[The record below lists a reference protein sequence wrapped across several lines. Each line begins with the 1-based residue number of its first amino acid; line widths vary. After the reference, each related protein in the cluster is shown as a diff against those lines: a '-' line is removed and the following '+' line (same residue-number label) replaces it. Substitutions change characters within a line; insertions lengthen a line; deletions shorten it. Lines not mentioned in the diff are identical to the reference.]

1 MLKQH
6 SEIRMMW
13 LMVLIISAVGA
24 WFLKL
29 PILSFL
35 CAIAFVLSVMQYVN
49 AIEKPAE
56 KLAAQSNSL
65 FEPTSKVPLYL
76 SSVIAVVG
84 SIMDWYGLVGLAAS
98 SWIFFFLRW
107 LQKLERN
114 LKQIQINQNIINTH
128 GIASNNENL
137 TNLPFIAADPVS
149 EKPEL
154 NFIDQ
159 IKSWIFYGNPVLKV
173 AIVVLVIGVILLL
186 RFATEHWQLSLSLKL
201 AIVALL
207 SFATTVFGMTF
218 QNKNR
223 SFALALEGLGLAG
236 LFLTLFFGYYNQVIP
251 SLAVAALC
259 YAVIMSGTLLLS
271 LRQQSVELALMA
283 MLIAYIAPFT
293 LPVRDATAVE
303 LVAYYLVINVAIA
316 ILSTLRPWKMLNQIA
331 FLATTMIGGA
341 YAFIYG
347 YVHEQK
353 TLTVLVL
360 AHTAIFI
367 WLGFRFSQLLA
378 KKDLVRLNL
387 KPVLDVA
394 LIFSAPIVGYLFIYL
409 MYFEDTAWQAG
420 MSLGFAVVFTVLY
433 QLAKRNQSIGLISQS
448 YFSLC
453 LIFLALIPPIL
464 LPEEWSVTG
473 WALEGVLIFIFAL
486 YRQSSISRYLA
497 MGLLVVAG
505 LSSLYY
511 WVELAVFPSRMY
523 WVLSFSYL
531 AVVLIANAH
540 ADFRRQLSLPSVIF
554 LSALSISANTILI
567 ILGLDLFD
575 GVLQSVLSLLLLSLI
590 YFTINEVLLARN
602 AKWTWLLPK
611 WFGLIPLIFFAFSI
625 VLTHVGQGVLQWDSI
640 SERIIFAISG
650 LVLTVLWLRPVLGE
664 PSEREWISLGIFIS
678 LGLTSLTLLPNMP
691 YISVVILPLLLF
703 IWSRFYSTHQAS
715 ALLWQSKSTIGLM
728 VIWMICSQLFSE
740 QAFQGYM
747 MPLLNP
753 FDLVSVVILLV
764 FMGMLSSQ
772 LKLGLDRSVVAIL
785 MVLSLLWLSSYI
797 VLRALHVYFQTP
809 YNDLQLW
816 DNAVVQLSLT
826 LLWVSLAFI
835 TMSVAT
841 RKQIRS
847 LWILGGSILFIVTLK
862 LVLLDLSHVGTLTR
876 VISFLGAGFVMLIIA
891 YIAPMPEGENRLT
904 HESKE
909 KI

>member
-6 SEIRMMW
+6 SEIRMIW
-13 LMVLIISAVGA
+13 LMVLIIAAVGA

-29 PILSFL
+29 PILTFL
-35 CAIAFVLSVMQYVN
+35 CAIAFVLSVMQYVD
-49 AIEKPAE
+49 AIEKPVHDI
-56 KLAAQSNSL
+56 AAKSQSV

-76 SSVIAVVG
+76 SSVIAVIG
-84 SIMDWYGLVGLAAS
+84 SILGWYVLVGLAAS

-114 LKQIQINQNIINTH
+114 LNQIQINQNIINTH
-128 GIASNNENL
+128 GIVSNNENL
-137 TNLPFIAADPVS
+137 TNLPIMAADPVS
-149 EKPEL
+149 EKSEL

-173 AIVVLVIGVILLL
+173 AIIVLVIGVILLL

-207 SFATTVFGMTF
+207 SFVTTVFGMTF

-303 LVAYYLVINVAIA
+303 LIAYYLVINVAIA

-331 FLATTMIGGA
+331 FLATTLIGGA

-347 YVHEQK
+347 YVQEQK
-353 TLTVLVL
+353 TLTVLL
-360 AHTAIFI
+360 LEHTAIFI

-378 KKDLVRLNL
+378 KKDVAQLGL

-420 MSLGFAVVFTVLY
+420 MSLGFAVVFAVLY
-433 QLAKRNQSIGLISQS
+433 QLAKRNQSIALISQS
-448 YFSLC
+448 YLSLS

-464 LPEEWSVTG
+464 LSEEWSVTG
-473 WALEGVLIFIFAL
+473 WAVEGVLIFIFAL
-486 YRQSSISRYLA
+486 YKRSNISRYLA
-497 MGLLVVAG
+497 MGLLIVAG
-505 LSSLYY
+505 LSSTYY
-511 WVELAVFPSRMY
+511 LVESAVFPSTMY
-523 WVLSFSYL
+523 WILSLSYL
-531 AVVLIANAH
+531 LVVVIANAH
-540 ADFRRQLSLPSVIF
+540 ADFRRQLPLPSVIF
-554 LSALSISANTILI
+554 LSALSISASTILI

-575 GVLQSVLSLLLLSLI
+575 GVLQSVLSLLLLSLT

-664 PSEREWISLGIFIS
+664 SSEREWISLGIFIS

-691 YISVVILPLLLF
+691 YISVVILPLLLC

-728 VIWMICSQLFSE
+728 VIWMICSQLFSM
-740 QAFQGYM
+740 QAFQGYLL
-747 MPLLNP
+747 PVLNP
-753 FDLVSVVILLV
+753 FDLVSLAMLMLFIA
-764 FMGMLSSQ
+764 MLSVQ
-772 LKLGLDRSVVAIL
+772 LKTGLDRSIVAIL

-797 VLRALHVYFQTP
+797 ILRSLHIYFATP
-809 YNDLQLW
+809 YNDLLIW
-816 DNAVVQLSLT
+816 ENALVQLSLT
-826 LLWVSLAFI
+826 LLWVSLAFF
-835 TMSVAT
+835 TMSFAT
-841 RKQIRS
+841 RKRIRS
-847 LWILGGSILFIVTLK
+847 MWILGASILLIVTLK

-891 YIAPMPEGENRLT
+891 YIAPMPET
-904 HESKE
+904 E
-909 KI
+909 KALDH